1 MSKES
6 DNFLKLRK
14 SDHHVQDIVT
24 SLRLTLQNIQI
35 HIRLDREHNC
45 VRLLL
50 FDLLSLK
57 GVKSGDLANF
67 SFKHEGKI
75 NC

>member
-1 MSKES
+1 MI
-6 DNFLKLRK
+6 

-35 HIRLDREHNC
+35 HIGQDREHNC
-45 VRLLL
+45 VRLLVL
-50 FDLLSLK
+50 HLLVLSLK